1 LVRRGPP
8 SQVCLILASLLL
20 IGPACLAPNPAFRAT
35 VSETNDPA
43 GVVDAKPAEAGQD
56 TGMADRPRTTP
67 DVPAPDAPQDS
78 AAEDVTTMEAVEMGR
93 PADSAPM
100 PEVASPVDMTVVN
113 PPVEAGPATVGP
125 KLTLDRA
132 SYGVGQAIMASFAS
146 GPGNA
151 TDWIGIYQASAPAP
165 SDANRS
171 IAWYYTNN
179 QRGTSGGSGPRSGT
193 VTFSAGTEP
202 TWPLPAGAY
211 KAIFLANDGYQVL
224 AGPVPFDVR

>member
-1 LVRRGPP
+1 M
-8 SQVCLILASLLL
+8 LASLLL
-20 IGPACLAPNPAFRAT
+20 IGPACLAPNPAFRPT
-35 VSETNDPA
+35 VGETDDPA
-43 GVVDAKPAEAGQD
+43 DVVDAKPAEAGHD
-56 TGMADRPRTTP
+56 TGMSDQPSPTP
-67 DVPAPDAPQDS
+67 DVTAPEAPPQDS
-78 AAEDVTTMEAVEMGR
+78 AAKDVTTMEAVDIGR
-93 PADSAPM
+93 PVDSAPL
-100 PEVASPVDMTVVN
+100 PEVSSPVDMTVVI
-113 PPVEAGPATVGP
+113 PPVDAGPTTVGP

-132 SYGVGQAIMASFAS
+132 SYGAGQAIMASFAS

-179 QRGTSGGSGPRSGT
+179 QRGTSGGSGPRSGS